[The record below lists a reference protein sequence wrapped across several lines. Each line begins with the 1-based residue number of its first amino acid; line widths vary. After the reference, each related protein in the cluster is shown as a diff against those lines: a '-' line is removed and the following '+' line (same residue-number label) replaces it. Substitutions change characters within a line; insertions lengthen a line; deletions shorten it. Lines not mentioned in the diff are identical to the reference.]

1 MLPVLYTLP
10 RFGEATSI
18 SGVNNAAKSKSRS
31 RAFVWTIIFLGLAA
45 LTVQGI
51 VAVKDI
57 NVSFP
62 VRIIFDQIVVDYWNY
77 PIVTSTDVSYKV
89 IRNQVAT
96 DVNYL

>member
-31 RAFVWTIIFLGLAA
+31 RAIVWTIIFLGLAA

-57 NVSFP
+57 NVFCLESLFLQELSLI
-62 VRIIFDQIVVDYWNY
+62 RLWSTIGII
-77 PIVTSTDVSYKV
+77 
-89 IRNQVAT
+89 R
-96 DVNYL
+96 L